1 MPLTMVQNRDILA
14 FLVTNFKDISTF
26 RTASSLLKATD
37 NYLWHWGVEVLCI
50 VDIVFAAE
58 IDACSQSRYIP

>member
-1 MPLTMVQNRDILA
+1 MVQNRDILA